1 MGKALIVDD
10 SKTIRMILGKTL
22 RELGYEVCEAANGKD
37 ALKVIEAEKAA
48 VNLVLAD
55 WNMPEMNGLD
65 LLKQLRQNPDLAS
78 LKVIMVTTETELD
91 HMVSALE
98 AGANEYVMKPFTK
111 DILRGKARDGW
122 NSSCGERVDMAAV
135 NRRLLQP
142 GERIRVMVVDDS
154 VVIRRLVTQALEQ
167 DPMIEV
173 VGTASNGAIGL
184 QRIPQFNPDV
194 ITLDIEMPDMNG
206 LEMLRRVRREY
217 PQLRVI
223 MFSTL
228 TERGAAVT
236 LEALTLG
243 ADDYVAKAS
252 NEGSLD
258 RSMARLREE
267 MIPKIKQFFHL
278 PAANVAAA
286 KPAYAAGAASRG
298 RSAPVLQGLKLRP
311 KVRGD
316 RSFHGRA
323 YRAGRDPAVVPRRA
337 FRLPILLVQHM
348 PPLFTR
354 LLAERLNATCQLKV
368 EEASQGEAVEAG
380 KILIAPGDFHM
391 KVASGG
397 GGVRVC
403 LDQSPQQNSCR
414 PAVDALFASVGGVI
428 WRRGAGRHSDRH
440 GAGWF
445 AWGGDSEGTGGQG
458 PGTG

>member
-1 MGKALIVDD
+1 M
-10 SKTIRMILGKTL
+10 
-22 RELGYEVCEAANGKD
+22 
-37 ALKVIEAEKAA
+37 A
-48 VNLVLAD
+48 VL
-55 WNMPEMNGLD
+55 
-65 LLKQLRQNPDLAS
+65 
-78 LKVIMVTTETELD
+78 
-91 HMVSALE
+91 
-98 AGANEYVMKPFTK
+98 
-111 DILRGKARDGW
+111 
-122 NSSCGERVDMAAV
+122 
-135 NRRLLQP
+135 NRRPLQP

-228 TERGAAVT
+228 TERGAAIT

-258 RSMARLREE
+258 RSLVRLREE
-267 MIPKIKQFFHL
+267 MIPKIKQFFRL
-278 PAANVAAA
+278 PAASGSAA
-286 KPAYAAGAASRG
+286 KPANGTAAPARVAATG
-298 RSAPVLQGLKLRP
+298 LQGLKLRP
-311 KVRGD
+311 KVLLIGVSTGGPTALGEILP
-316 RSFHGRA
+316 SF
-323 YRAGRDPAVVPRRA
+323 PASFP
-337 FRLPILLVQHM
+337 LPILLVQHM

-354 LLAERLNATCQLKV
+354 LLAERLNAHCQLTV
-368 EEASQGEAVEAG
+368 EEATQGQAVEVG
-380 KILIAPGDFHM
+380 KILIAPGNFHM
-391 KVASGG
+391 KVASGA

-414 PAVDALFASVGGVI
+414 PAVDALFASVAELYGGAVLAVI
-428 WRRGAGRHSDRH
+428 LTGMGQDGLRGVEILKARGARVLVQDEASSVVWGMPGAVANAGLADRVLPLDAIVPEILAITGRN
-440 GAGWF
+440 
-445 AWGGDSEGTGGQG
+445 
-458 PGTG
+458 